1 MNAASGNAAGG
12 PASARAS
19 GGLRLALNFVA
30 FQAGWF
36 ACVLGAA
43 RGAPLLGPAV
53 CALLLLAMLWAS
65 RRRRAFLLLL
75 LAGGLVGGAWDTLL
89 SVLGLF
95 RFDTAHHAPLL
106 PLWMLALWLIFA
118 STCNSSLRWLQG
130 RALLAAALAAV
141 AAPLSYLAGQR
152 LGALAMPQ
160 PALALGA
167 QALGWA
173 LILPLLLH
181 LARRLDA

>member
-1 MNAASGNAAGG
+1 MN
-12 PASARAS
+12 
-19 GGLRLALNFVA
+19 LRLVANFVA

-36 ACVLGAA
+36 ACVLGAG

-53 CALLLLAMLWAS
+53 CVVLLLAMLWAAP
-65 RRRRAFLLLL
+65 RRGAFLALLA
-75 LAGGLVGGAWDTLL
+75 AGGLIGGAWDTLL
-89 SVLGLF
+89 SALGLF
-95 RFDTAHHAPLL
+95 HFDSARHAPLL
-106 PLWMLALWLIFA
+106 PLWMLALWVIFA
-118 STCNSSLRWLQG
+118 STCNASLRWLQG
-130 RALLAAALAAV
+130 RMLLAAALAAV

-167 QALGWA
+167 EGLGWA
-173 LILPLLLH
+173 LILPLLLY

>member
-1 MNAASGNAAGG
+1 MSQAANDPAHEAAGAAG
-12 PASARAS
+12 PGKLSLVA
-19 GGLRLALNFVA
+19 NFVA

-43 RGAPLLGPAV
+43 RGMPMLGPVV
-53 CALLLLAMLWAS
+53 CAVQLLAMLWAS